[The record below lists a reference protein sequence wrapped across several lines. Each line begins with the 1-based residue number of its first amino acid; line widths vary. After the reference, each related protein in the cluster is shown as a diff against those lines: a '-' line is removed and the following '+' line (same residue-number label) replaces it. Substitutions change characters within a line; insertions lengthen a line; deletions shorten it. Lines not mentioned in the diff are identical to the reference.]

1 MNTLQVAA
9 NPSPAKM
16 WLRALE
22 LTAPI
27 PDNPNRIFPNV
38 VEELAVKF
46 GGAPALLAEDES
58 LSYSE
63 LAERSNQYARWALD
77 HGLLKGEVVCLL
89 MPNCPEYMAIWL
101 GITRIGGIVAL
112 LNTNLSGVS
121 LARCI
126 RSAEPKLIVVAARF
140 HDALVNAVPE
150 FAEQEKV
157 WLCGEDLLQR
167 YSREPLKPLDLRPVS
182 INDTALFIYTSGTTG
197 LPKAA
202 RVSHSRVMQWTHWF
216 AGMVDATPQDRM
228 YNCLPMY
235 HSVGGVVAM
244 GAVLVGGG
252 SVVIKEGF
260 SARQF
265 W

>member
-46 GGAPALLAEDES
+46 GGAPALLAADES
-58 LSYSE
+58 LSYCE

-112 LNTNLSGVS
+112 LIPICQV
-121 LARCI
+121 
-126 RSAEPKLIVVAARF
+126 F
-140 HDALVNAVPE
+140 
-150 FAEQEKV
+150 
-157 WLCGEDLLQR
+157 
-167 YSREPLKPLDLRPVS
+167 
-182 INDTALFIYTSGTTG
+182 
-197 LPKAA
+197 
-202 RVSHSRVMQWTHWF
+202 HSRVASAALSRSSSSW
-216 AGMVDATPQDRM
+216 
-228 YNCLPMY
+228 LPDFTM
-235 HSVGGVVAM
+235 
-244 GAVLVGGG
+244 L
-252 SVVIKEGF
+252 
-260 SARQF
+260 